1 MLDIIEKASSH
12 LGEMLFVPDAQ
23 RVGNGYSPLA
33 AKLDETDTRI
43 GCLLRRNPLLEGS
56 RNLGDRYDVELRP
69 LALRRALAQLQS
81 RAAAAIGRV
90 VSIVT
95 YLCFPLPAGLDG
107 NMDTAD
113 LVLEPGIAEV
123 FERVC
128 VNPRARSC

>member
-12 LGEMLFVPDAQ
+12 LGDMLFVPDAQ

-81 RAAAAIGRV
+81 GATAAIGCIV
-90 VSIVT
+90 GIVT
-95 YLCFPLPAGLDG
+95 CLRFPVPPSLNG
-107 NMDTAD
+107 NVNTAD
-113 LVLEPGIAEV
+113 LVLEM
-123 FERVC
+123 R
-128 VNPRARSC
+128 